1 MKRGGLQNSKYV
13 SKIAND
19 SFFFFKE
26 KCVIENLAFQ
36 TNFGDWI
43 ELENYLRDKA
53 EILNALDNKQVKLN
67 LTKVFYLKIKSLNG
81 RNVKIPCHNS

>member
-1 MKRGGLQNSKYV
+1 MFL
-13 SKIAND
+13 KIAND
-19 SFFFFKE
+19 SCLFFKE

-43 ELENYLRDKA
+43 ELENYLRYKA

-67 LTKVFYLKIKSLNG
+67 LTKVF
-81 RNVKIPCHNS
+81 